1 MSIDEYSFFFI
12 FRMKTL
18 WLLGHYQTAANTHD
32 KGTNQ

>member
-18 WLLGHYQTAANTHD
+18 WLLGHYHTATDTQN